1 MSPGF
6 TDDGVLPPGI
16 HWATWEEIRRVCGG
30 TPQRERLLLGL
41 HRVLLAL
48 KSAGCRTA
56 FVDGSFASTK
66 QVPGDFDGCWDVSGV
81 DPMRLDPV
89 LLNFSNRR
97 LAQKIKFGGEMFP
110 AHAIADQ
117 ESGDTFFEFFQTDKE
132 TGIRKGILA
141 IDLERME
148 P

>member
-1 MSPGF
+1 M
-6 TDDGVLPPGI
+6 
-16 HWATWEEIRRVCGG
+16 
-30 TPQRERLLLGL
+30 GL
-41 HRVLLAL
+41 YRALLAL
-48 KSAGCRTA
+48 KSAGCRSA
-56 FVDGSFASTK
+56 FIDGSLASTK
-66 QVPGDFDGCWDVSGV
+66 DVPGDFDGCWDVDGV
-81 DPMRLDPV
+81 DPVALDPV

-117 ESGDTFFEFFQTDKE
+117 ESGDTFLEFFQTDKE
-132 TGIRKGILA
+132 TGNRKGILA